1 MEERTIETVETLIPY
16 PIPEYERMKL
26 MEAGREAELT
36 GKKIGREHRIYLM
49 EHARVE
55 AIESVIRE
63 TYGVREVRVRT
74 GY

>member
-1 MEERTIETVETLIPY
+1 
-16 PIPEYERMKL
+16 MKL